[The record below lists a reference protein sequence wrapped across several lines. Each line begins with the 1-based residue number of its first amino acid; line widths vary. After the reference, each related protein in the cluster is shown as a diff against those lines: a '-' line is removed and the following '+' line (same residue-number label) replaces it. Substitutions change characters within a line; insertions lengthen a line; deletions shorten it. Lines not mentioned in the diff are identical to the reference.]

1 MSPKSHKLKT
11 KQNMDCMTS
20 AVKILIVRL
29 SRYSFRIVWHY
40 RKCKHL
46 TILECLTVTLWN
58 GSCMIDTLSA
68 EPLKCASGTTQNT
81 ADSLIQLFGEFVRL
95 KAHYHQLL
103 QVINSLA
110 AINDKNFQKLYC
122 WISSQQM

>member
-1 MSPKSHKLKT
+1 MSPKLQKLKT
-11 KQNMDCMTS
+11 KQNMDCIFF
-20 AVKILIVRL
+20 AAKILIVR
-29 SRYSFRIVWHY
+29 SPRYSFAIVLHH

-81 ADSLIQLFGEFVRL
+81 AGSLIQWFGEFVRL

-122 WISSQQM
+122 